1 MAATRAWFAAFPRL
15 YLSRGENLPKM
26 ILFPLLWE
34 LVYIFLIIGVC
45 SLACMH
51 ACAYACMT
59 YECRHAHTTLPPW
72 RSEDILGVSSLLLW
86 AVNGTQV
93 VRIMQQGPGLSLCP
107 LWEFRKKIIGQE
119 TLCMKRCV
127 RSVPL
132 RVCRTSVGRNG
143 GRDMTCMHGLK
154 CEGVVF
160 WSFELFCPTRIMVHT
175 GRRR

>member
-1 MAATRAWFAAFPRL
+1 VAATRAWFAAFPRL

-72 RSEDILGVSSLLLW
+72 RSEDILGVSSLLL
-86 AVNGTQV
+86 
-93 VRIMQQGPGLSLCP
+93 
-107 LWEFRKKIIGQE
+107 
-119 TLCMKRCV
+119 
-127 RSVPL
+127 
-132 RVCRTSVGRNG
+132 
-143 GRDMTCMHGLK
+143 
-154 CEGVVF
+154 
-160 WSFELFCPTRIMVHT
+160 
-175 GRRR
+175 